1 MDESAGKGNAQD
13 SGAVWYYATSAGKP
27 EGPMEL
33 AALRQAVLDGTVAI
47 DTAVWR
53 EGYGQNWVAAAKIPE
68 LREVWQ
74 EMERARIKAVSAGPL
89 IVKSPAAAFREALG
103 AVVAALFRPFSFI
116 TWVSIAFCNMM
127 ASTRLM
133 SGGGAA
139 VQPAVLP
146 AADGA
151 KPDFT
156 AVATAFRDGI
166 TALFEPRI
174 SLSWL
179 ANVLL
184 YGLLLAYI
192 CAKGRLLLVGKA
204 FSPRDTIPSLWRR
217 GIGRT
222 ASLLRLYY
230 VLDCFLNFGF
240 YSLVYAFFVKSG
252 LHEGAVTGEA
262 LSSAF
267 ADPANGRLLVLALI
281 LLAAVEFARS
291 VSFHFLEPLVHS
303 LGVPVSV
310 AARMVFRTIAGRAG
324 AFLGFF
330 AIVIACRLTY
340 AAAVIVALSILP
352 ARLLMP
358 LGLILLLP
366 FDFLIRVFGTRFIQP
381 ATAAEYC
388 DRTSS
393 FRYKIDHDD
402 LAFKLF
408 TERGFEWGGD
418 WTSCKDFQHF
428 ELIEE

>member
-1 MDESAGKGNAQD
+1 MDENLGSDGGQGG
-13 SGAVWYYATSAGKP
+13 GAVWYYATSAGKP

-33 AALRQAVLDGTVAI
+33 AELRRAVLDGTVAP

-68 LREVWQ
+68 LRKVWL
-74 EMERARIKAVSAGPL
+74 EMEGARVKAVSTGRL
-89 IVKSPAAAFREALG
+89 TVKSPAAAFREALG
-103 AVVAALFRPFSFI
+103 AVTAALFRPFSFI
-116 TWVSIAFCNMM
+116 TWLSVAFCNMM

-133 SGGGAA
+133 SGGGSA

-146 AADGA
+146 AADGS

-192 CAKGRLLLVGKA
+192 CAKGRLLLAGKA
-204 FSPRDTIPSLWRR
+204 FSPREPISSLWRR
-217 GIGRT
+217 SIGRT
-222 ASLLRLYY
+222 ASLLRFYY
-230 VLDCFLNFGF
+230 VLDSILNLGF

-252 LHEGAVTGEA
+252 LHGGDVTGEA

-267 ADPANGRLLVLALI
+267 ANPAAGRLLVLALA

-291 VSFHFLEPLVHS
+291 VAFHFFEPLVYS

-310 AARMVFRTIAGRAG
+310 AAKMVFRAAAGRAG

-330 AIVIACRLTY
+330 VIVIACRLAY
-340 AAAVIVALSILP
+340 AAAVLVALAILP

-358 LGLILLLP
+358 IGLILLLP
-366 FDFLIRVFGTRFIQP
+366 FDFLIRVFGTKFIQP
-381 ATAAEYC
+381 
-388 DRTSS
+388 
-393 FRYKIDHDD
+393 
-402 LAFKLF
+402 
-408 TERGFEWGGD
+408 
-418 WTSCKDFQHF
+418 
-428 ELIEE
+428 